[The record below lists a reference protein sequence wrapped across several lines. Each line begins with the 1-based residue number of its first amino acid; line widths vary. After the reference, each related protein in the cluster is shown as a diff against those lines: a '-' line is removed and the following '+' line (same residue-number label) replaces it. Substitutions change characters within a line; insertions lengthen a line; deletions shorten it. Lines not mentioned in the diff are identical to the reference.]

1 MSAKATDTNP
11 EKLKNWE
18 FLPLWMRSL
27 EPMDRI
33 LCAPM
38 TKMCCKA
45 GAKES
50 QTSPA

>member
-1 MSAKATDTNP
+1 MG
-11 EKLKNWE
+11 E

-38 TKMCCKA
+38 TKMCGCKPKEDVESK
-45 GAKES
+45 GATES
-50 QTSPA
+50 QTAAA